1 MLRRAVV
8 QRLKGLPSLSGRVY
22 QAFLAPPNTARIYVT
37 VKVPGSR
44 GSPNI
49 TYAGTQPVEIRVYG
63 DPDSFA
69 NLDQAE
75 RAIVDVLHG
84 AEVTDAVDLERYS
97 LSWVPGGGDFAD
109 EELRLIGRLLLF
121 EAAALHEPGG
131 GS

>member
-1 MLRRAVV
+1 M
-8 QRLKGLPSLSGRVY
+8 SGRVY